1 MPRGRRKAEP
11 VHIESSRPATSPE
24 ARENQLISL
33 AYDLA
38 EKQFREGTASAQV
51 ISHFL
56 KLGSTR
62 YSLEREMM
70 ESQRDLYAAKAKS
83 IASMENMEGLV
94 GEVVRA
100 LRTYQGVDD
109 DVEDP
114 NL

>member
-1 MPRGRRKAEP
+1 MRRVSKKAEP
-11 VHIESSRPATSPE
+11 MHADISRPATTPE

-38 EKQFREGTASAQV
+38 EKQMREGTASAQV
-51 ISHFL
+51 VHHFL

-62 YSLEREMM
+62 NSLEREIL
-70 ESQRDLYAAKAKS
+70 EAQRDLYTAKAKS
-83 IASMENMEGLV
+83 IQSMENMEGFV

-109 DVEDP
+109 DGAS